1 VFNDDIAAISTP
13 PGEGGIAIV
22 RLSGSEVI
30 SKIALIFKPYRKE
43 KVIVE
48 QPGYTMHLGWLLDNK
63 GDIIDEVLIS
73 IMKAPHS
80 YTGEDV
86 VEINCHGGILPARQ
100 CLQAVLEHNIRLAEP
115 GEFTRRAFLNGRLD
129 VNQAEAVIE
138 IIRSKSE
145 KALKLAIKQLYGHNR
160 QQIMN
165 VEDQLLSVISLI
177 QASIDFPD
185 EVGEVDDFEMVNR
198 LDELE
203 KTIENILLAA
213 QRAEVYRQGINIA
226 IIGKPNVGKSSLLN
240 ALLKKNRAIV
250 TDIPGTT
257 RDIIEEY
264 LILEGIP
271 IKLIDTA
278 GIRYTDDIVE
288 RLGVEKTE
296 EVLQSAELVI
306 WILDFASGITEED
319 MAIFNRING
328 KKRIVLINKE
338 DLESNITEAELQ
350 KLFHDDIIIKA
361 SVKEETGLNDLT
373 KCIVEMAVSGEVG
386 MEQLEIMLSLRQK
399 NLFLKALNHIKEAR
413 KSVELIPLDCL
424 AVELSIASEAIGEL
438 TGKNI
443 KEEVLDRIFHDFCI
457 GK

>member
-1 VFNDDIAAISTP
+1 MFNEDIAAISTP

-22 RLSGSEVI
+22 RLSGTEVI
-30 SKIALIFKPYRKE
+30 SKTALIFKPYREEKE
-43 KVIVE
+43 IVE
-48 QPGYTMHLGWLLDNK
+48 QPGYTMHLGWLLDHK

-100 CLQAVLEHNIRLAEP
+100 CLQAILEQSIRLAEP

-138 IIRSKSE
+138 IIRSKSD
-145 KALKLAIKQLYGHNR
+145 KALKLAIKQLYGHNS

-165 VEDQLLSVISLI
+165 VEEQLLGIIALI

-203 KTIENILLAA
+203 KNIENILVAA
-213 QRAEVYRQGINIA
+213 QRAEVYRQGISIA

-264 LILEGIP
+264 LTIEGIP
-271 IKLIDTA
+271 VKLIDTA
-278 GIRYTDDIVE
+278 GIRITDDTVE

-296 EVLQSAELVI
+296 EVLQSADLVI
-306 WILDFASGITEED
+306 WMLDFASGITEED
-319 MAIFNRING
+319 MIIFNRISG
-328 KKRIVLINKE
+328 TKRIVLVNKE
-338 DLESNITEAELQ
+338 DLALNITETELHN
-350 KLFHDDIIIKA
+350 LFPGDIIIKA
-361 SVKEETGLNDLT
+361 SVKQETGLNDLT
-373 KCIVEMAVSGEVG
+373 KCIAEMAVSAEVG
-386 MEQLEIMLSLRQK
+386 LEQFEIMLNLRQK
-399 NLFLKALNHIKEAR
+399 NTFLKALNHIREAR
-413 KSVELIPLDCL
+413 RSVAAIPLECL
-424 AVELSIASEAIGEL
+424 VVELSIASEALGEL

-443 KEEVLDRIFHDFCI
+443 KEEVMERIFHDFCI